1 MSDNAI
7 FIVGIIIFAI
17 TVYGA
22 VMAGGTALTRIELE
36 QNPQLKGRVDK
47 KDLKKRFPFRIKY

>member
-17 TVYGA
+17 TVYGT
-22 VMAGGTALTRIELE
+22 VMVGGIMLTRAEIE
-36 QNPQLKGRVDK
+36 QNPQLQDRVSKRDS
-47 KDLKKRFPFRIKY
+47 KKRFPFRIKY